1 MVTEEKEQV
10 LPYKSLY
17 IKEISLKV
25 TEVTEEMGILA
36 NFRENIYL
44 YKIIYLIYKYKKIY
58 LYMRFFCYLLLPFDL
73 NPYDIK
79 RYEVTLDLFE
89 VLPSV
94 T

>member
-17 IKEISLKV
+17 IKEISVKV

-44 YKIIYLIYKYKKIY
+44 YKIIYLIYKYKKNIS
-58 LYMRFFCYLLLPFDL
+58 
-73 NPYDIK
+73 I
-79 RYEVTLDLFE
+79 YEVFL
-89 VLPSV
+89 LPSV
-94 T
+94 TF